1 VACNGSSG
9 GGLLRTIFEVGDRVW
24 EPSDLCCYATGA
36 VTQGF
41 EKGLA
46 NACAATDAVKEL

>member
-1 VACNGSSG
+1 MDPAGAAFFV
-9 GGLLRTIFEVGDRVW
+9 RVFEVGDRVW